1 MTETD
6 IKKQYTMKIKVFKL
20 IIPVLLPAV
29 LTGCSD
35 GRDPLPQ
42 NREAG
47 LQIESCSS
55 RGNGADDGNS
65 RVEDF
70 GIILLDD
77 TGGTY
82 TGVSNP
88 LHVTYGGGW
97 HFPEVTLT
105 ETACRLFA
113 FHPFLSIQGQEL
125 PVSLTTQTDYIASG
139 ELRLDWLNNRADI
152 EMAHLLSL
160 MEFTVDGSD
169 ACSLSL
175 DGVPTE
181 GMYDLA
187 GGTLS
192 IKPETGTLI
201 SGGNRLLLFPGP
213 AGGGKAQIHY
223 RERTYDW
230 YLPAGDLEPGKRY
243 SHALTLDK
251 EGTLILSGVNVRPW
265 EAGGDYTGTIKP

>member
-1 MTETD
+1 M
-6 IKKQYTMKIKVFKL
+6 
-20 IIPVLLPAV
+20 
-29 LTGCSD
+29 
-35 GRDPLPQ
+35 
-42 NREAG
+42 
-47 LQIESCSS
+47 QIESCSS
-55 RGNGADDGNS
+55 RGNDADDGNS

-77 TGGTY
+77 AGGAY
-82 TGVSNP
+82 TGVANP

-125 PVSLTTQTDYIASG
+125 PVSLTTQTDYMASG

-160 MEFTVDGSD
+160 MEVTVDGSD

-187 GGTLS
+187 DGTLS
-192 IKPETGTLI
+192 INRKPEP
-201 SGGNRLLLFPGP
+201 S
-213 AGGGKAQIHY
+213 
-223 RERTYDW
+223 
-230 YLPAGDLEPGKRY
+230 
-243 SHALTLDK
+243 S
-251 EGTLILSGVNVRPW
+251 PW
-265 EAGGDYTGTIKP
+265 ETGCSCFPDRPVAARRGYITGKELTTGIFRRAPSSPERDTAMR